1 MLSKRVL
8 IVCIKSNGKH
18 LCATCKT
25 IHERVHGLGT
35 KAHDQISASH
45 KCVDSEKEQSRVDS
59 ACKKIYQFG
68 YIADG
73 AAIDKILKES
83 KTPIHIYSVFAAVYH
98 ARF

>member
-1 MLSKRVL
+1 MLSERVL
-8 IVCIKSNGKH
+8 VTCIKSNSKH

-25 IHERVHGLGT
+25 IHEQVYGLGT
-35 KAHDQISASH
+35 KVHDQISASH
-45 KCVDSEKEQSRVDS
+45 KHINSEKEQSRVDS

-83 KTPIHIYSVFAAVYH
+83 KTPIRICSVFAAVYH